1 MIDNDIK
8 EALEE
13 LINISYGSATAAVA
27 DLFDSFAQLRVPGIK
42 VVPVKDVEHA
52 VLGKS
57 NHDPNLYI
65 TTQMFKGTFEG
76 EILFVI
82 DKQSASN
89 MQNLICLLEGVCT
102 DKGENDAETR
112 QSILE
117 IANILGASCIGKLAE
132 LLDSV
137 VSFFPPTI
145 ELNNRLF
152 MGRKKASYSK
162 VIIISTLL
170 EFKAEQI
177 TGHLFILFDDEMFVW
192 LEKSLYAFIE
202 GNT

>member
-13 LINISYGSATAAVA
+13 LINISYGSATAAIA
-27 DLFDSFAQLRVPGIK
+27 DLFDSFAQLKVPGIQ
-42 VVPVKDVEHA
+42 VVPVEEVEHA
-52 VLGKS
+52 VLGKN
-57 NHDPNLYI
+57 NHEPDLYI
-65 TTQMFKGTFEG
+65 TTQMFTGTFKG

-82 DKQSASN
+82 DKQSAYN
-89 MQNLICLLEGVCT
+89 MQTLICLLEEVCI
-102 DKGENDAETR
+102 DQEENDTENR

-137 VSFFPPTI
+137 VSFLPPSI
-145 ELNNRLF
+145 ELDNRLL
-152 MGRKKASYSK
+152 MGREKVGYSK
-162 VIIISTLL
+162 VLIISTLL
-170 EFKAEQI
+170 EFEEKQI
-177 TGHLFILFDDEMFVW
+177 TGQLFILFDDEMFVW

-202 GNT
+202 ENT